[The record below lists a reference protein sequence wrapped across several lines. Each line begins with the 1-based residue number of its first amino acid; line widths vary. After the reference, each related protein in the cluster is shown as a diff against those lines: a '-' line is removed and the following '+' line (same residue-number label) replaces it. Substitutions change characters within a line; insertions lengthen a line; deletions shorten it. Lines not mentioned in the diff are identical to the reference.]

1 MRPLVGVLGAG
12 VLAIAV
18 LPAATATAATPRAIP
33 TQRIVTPTYGS
44 VSATVYFAV
53 GDDWLGVTARRTL
66 TTMVKSMPAG
76 WRVLSAKVTGY
87 VQLSPSHHND
97 FSLGMDRARAVK
109 AYLAA
114 LHVPGATTS
123 AGGVAGAGSHSRRAV
138 VTVTYIVPAP
148 QVVYFPAPS
157 SMVVGGP
164 HQALYANSNA
174 GLPVTITSTT
184 KSVCRI
190 TGHAGAYSV
199 YTVAVGTC
207 TLVASQ
213 AGTATI
219 GRASNVTRSFHITL
233 TPYTVTV
240 RTYHPVDTTAD
251 LYYCG
256 RWDGN
261 CTTANVTHLS
271 IPAGPSE
278 RDITVY
284 RNTAAS
290 SSPLDGHEV
299 RLDAWVCTAT
309 SGGAHITPA
318 PTPDPT
324 QYCALSPQMIQVLYD
339 VNGDGTI
346 GSVT

>member
-1 MRPLVGVLGAG
+1 M
-12 VLAIAV
+12 
-18 LPAATATAATPRAIP
+18 
-33 TQRIVTPTYGS
+33 
-44 VSATVYFAV
+44 
-53 GDDWLGVTARRTL
+53 
-66 TTMVKSMPAG
+66 
-76 WRVLSAKVTGY
+76 
-87 VQLSPSHHND
+87 
-97 FSLGMDRARAVK
+97 
-109 AYLAA
+109 
-114 LHVPGATTS
+114 
-123 AGGVAGAGSHSRRAV
+123 AGAGSHSRRAV

-213 AGTATI
+213 AGTPTI

-240 RTYHPVDTTAD
+240 RTYHPGD
-251 LYYCG
+251 
-256 RWDGN
+256 
-261 CTTANVTHLS
+261 
-271 IPAGPSE
+271 SE

-284 RNTAAS
+284 LNTAAS
-290 SSPLDGHEV
+290 SSPLNGHEV

-309 SGGAHITPA
+309 SVGAHITPA

-324 QYCALSPQMIQVLYD
+324 QYCSLSPQMIQVLYD